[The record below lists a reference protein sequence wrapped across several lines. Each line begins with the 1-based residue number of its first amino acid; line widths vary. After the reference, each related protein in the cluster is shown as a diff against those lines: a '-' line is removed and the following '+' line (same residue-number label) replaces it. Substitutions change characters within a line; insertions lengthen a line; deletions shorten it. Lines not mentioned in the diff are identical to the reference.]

1 MTEDEFKIQEPKD
14 PFECFVQAL
23 KEDLKKLKRE
33 ELGVNDAFA
42 EIITFGSCSE
52 IIGSAHDL
60 VKEAFMLD
68 LPGITHEEQ
77 EALYDKFED
86 LWDARREQL
95 NRSFRYVKTKYAVTK
110 KEADE

>member
-1 MTEDEFKIQEPKD
+1 MTEDEFKIQEAKD
-14 PFECFVQAL
+14 PFERFVQAL
-23 KEDLKKLKRE
+23 KEDLEKRKRE

-60 VKEAFMLD
+60 VKEVFILD

-77 EALYDKFED
+77 KALYDKFED

-95 NRSFRYVKTKYAVTK
+95 NRSFRYIKTKYAVTK
-110 KEADE
+110 KEGEE

>member
-1 MTEDEFKIQEPKD
+1 MTDDEYTIQEPKD

-23 KEDLKKLKRE
+23 QEDRKKRKRE

-52 IIGSAHDL
+52 IIDNAYDL
-60 VKEAFMLD
+60 LKEAFILD

-77 EALYDKFED
+77 KALYDKFED
-86 LWDARREQL
+86 LWDAKIEQL

-110 KEADE
+110 KEGSE

>member
-1 MTEDEFKIQEPKD
+1 MTEDEFKIQEAKD
-14 PFECFVQAL
+14 PFERFVQEL
-23 KEDLKKLKRE
+23 KEDLEKRKRE

-42 EIITFGSCSE
+42 EIITFGSCLE

-60 VKEAFMLD
+60 VKEAFILD

-77 EALYDKFED
+77 KALYDKFED

-110 KEADE
+110 KEGDE

>member
-14 PFECFVQAL
+14 PFECFIQAL
-23 KEDLKKLKRE
+23 QEDRKKRKRE
-33 ELGVNDAFA
+33 ELGINDAFS
-42 EIITFGSCSE
+42 ELITFGSCSE
-52 IIGSAHDL
+52 IIGNAHDL
-60 VKEAFMLD
+60 IEEAFVLD

-110 KEADE
+110 KEGSE

>member
-1 MTEDEFKIQEPKD
+1 MTEDEFKIQEAKD

-23 KEDLKKLKRE
+23 KEDLKKRKRE
-33 ELGVNDAFA
+33 GIGVNDAFA

-52 IIGSAHDL
+52 IIGNAHDL
-60 VKEAFMLD
+60 VKEAFILD

-77 EALYDKFED
+77 KALYDKFED

-95 NRSFRYVKTKYAVTK
+95 NRSFGYVRRMYSVTK